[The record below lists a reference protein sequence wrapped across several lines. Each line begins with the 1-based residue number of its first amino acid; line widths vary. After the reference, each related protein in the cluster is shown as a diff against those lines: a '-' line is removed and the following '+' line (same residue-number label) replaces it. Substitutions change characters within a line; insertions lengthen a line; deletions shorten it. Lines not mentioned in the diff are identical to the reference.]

1 MNQFLTMKSET
12 TGPNCAPNADIMP
25 GLKTAR
31 TRVLVALA
39 SYGRK
44 NQIYLEQVI
53 REYRSMSH
61 EVQVV
66 VLSNIPKDLGPD
78 IEVRVG
84 LPQKHPWSLPFG
96 HKQLFA
102 DRMEEHDVFIYAE
115 DDILISQQNIDAFVL
130 ASETLPEHVIP
141 GFVHVESDSGGNL
154 FFDPV
159 HSHFH
164 WDPASV
170 ATAGDYTFAFYTN
183 EHSACFL
190 LTREQ
195 LKRAIQS
202 GGFLVPAHE
211 GKYDMLCTA
220 ATDPYT
226 QCGFKKMVCIS
237 HLEDF
242 TVRHLPNNKHAV
254 RPYRSRSVFYSQ
266 IEALL
271 SLAESGLP
279 RGLLFAPETKVL
291 NAKWSKD
298 YYEPVREDVI
308 SLVPESAKSVLSI
321 GCGWGATERQLVA
334 RGARVLGLPMDSV
347 IGACAEEGGV
357 AMVYGDFAAARRQLE
372 KQHFD
377 CIVFINTLHLLPDPV
392 SVLSSFAELLTS
404 DGVVVIATPNFANL
418 VTYWRRLIRDPHHKD
433 LGSYATS
440 GLHLTSRG
448 VLTEWFNR
456 CGLEPLASRYIPFE
470 RTQHIQSILPERFA
484 GAFSSELVA
493 SARRRAR

>member
-1 MNQFLTMKSET
+1 MTSISAMTSGTM
-12 TGPNCAPNADIMP
+12 GQNCVPNADIMP
-25 GLKTAR
+25 ALKNTR

-39 SYGRK
+39 SYGTK
-44 NQIYLEQVI
+44 NQTYLEQVI
-53 REYRSMSH
+53 REYCSMPY
-61 EVQVV
+61 EVHVV

-84 LPQKHPWSLPFG
+84 LPHKNPWSLPFG

-102 DRMEEHDVFIYAE
+102 ERMEQYDVFIYAE

-130 ASETLPEHVIP
+130 ASGTLPADVIP
-141 GFVHVESDSGGNL
+141 GFVHAETDNGGNL

-170 ATAGDYTFAFYTN
+170 ASAADYTFAFYTN

-211 GKYDMLCTA
+211 GRYDMLCTA

-254 RPYRSRSVFYSQ
+254 RPYRARAVFYRQ

-271 SLAESGLP
+271 NLEKRGHP

-308 SLVPESAKSVLSI
+308 SLVPENAKSVLSI
-321 GCGWGATERQLVA
+321 GCGWGATERRLVA
-334 RGARVLGLPMDSV
+334 RGARVVGLPMDSV
-347 IGACAEEGGV
+347 IAACAEEGGV
-357 AMVYGDFAAARRQLE
+357 AMVYGDFATSRHELE
-372 KQHFD
+372 KERFD
-377 CIVFINTLHLLPDPV
+377 CIVVINTLHLLPDPV
-392 SVLSSFAELLTS
+392 SMLSWFTELLTR
-404 DGVVVIATPNFANL
+404 DGVVVIATPNFANA
-418 VTYWRRLIRDPHHKD
+418 VTHWRRLTRDRHYKD
-433 LGSYATS
+433 LGSYASS
-440 GLHLTSRG
+440 GLHLTSPG
-448 VLTEWFNR
+448 VLTQWFNQ
-456 CGLEPLASRYIPFE
+456 CGLEPVASRHIPFE
-470 RTQHIQSILPERFA
+470 RAQHIQSILPERFA
-484 GAFSSELVA
+484 RALSSELVC
-493 SARRRAR
+493 SARRQTR